1 MIYKTIISVDDLK
14 KNIHNEDFL
23 IFDSRCDIKDSGY
36 GIDSYTEGH
45 IENSIFIDVDTDL
58 ASEKRPGTGRHPLP
72 DVSSFSEKLSHWGMS
87 NNKQVVVY
95 DDAGGAFA
103 GRLWWMLKWLG
114 HEAVAVLDG
123 GLNSWVKDG
132 NKLVTTPTIFE
143 KSHFEANVQ
152 ENMIA
157 TVKDV
162 EEAQFKMNSILLD
175 ARSKERYEG
184 LNDPVDPIAGHVPGA
199 ISHPLGTNLDRTAK
213 FRTKEDLKHNFS
225 KIANDIG
232 DREIISMCG
241 SGITACHNILAL
253 EICGIRNVKLYVGS
267 WSEWITD
274 SNRTIVTIKS
284 S

>member
-14 KNIHNEDFL
+14 KNLNNKDFL

-72 DVSSFSEKLSHWGMS
+72 DVSSFSEKLSHWGMN

-103 GRLWWMLKWLG
+103 SRLWWMLKWLG
-114 HEAVAVLDG
+114 HEEVAVLDG

-162 EEAQFKMNSILLD
+162 EEAQFKMNTILLD

-184 LNDPVDPIAGHVPGA
+184 INDPVDPIAGHVPGA

-213 FRTKEDLKHNFS
+213 FRSREDLKHNFS
-225 KIANDIG
+225 KIANDMV

-241 SGITACHNILAL
+241 SGITACHNVLAL
-253 EICGIRNVKLYVGS
+253 QICGLTNVKLYVGS

-274 SNRTIVTIKS
+274 SSRTIVTIKS
-284 S
+284 N

>member
-1 MIYKTIISVDDLK
+1 MIYKTVISVNDLK
-14 KNIHNEDFL
+14 NNINNKDFL

-45 IENSIFIDVDTDL
+45 IENAIFIDVDTDL

-72 DVSSFSEKLSHWGMS
+72 DVDTFSNKLCHWGMN

-103 GRLWWMLKWLG
+103 ARMWWMLRWLG

-132 NKLVTTPTIFE
+132 NKLVTTPTVFE
-143 KSHFEANVQ
+143 KSYFEPNIQ

-162 EEAQFKMNSILLD
+162 EEAQFKMNTIILD

-184 LNDPVDPIAGHVPGA
+184 LNDPIDPIAGHVPGA

-225 KIANDIG
+225 KIANDMV

-253 EICGIRNVKLYVGS
+253 EICGVRNVKLYVGS

-274 SNRTIVTIKS
+274 SNRNIVTIKS
-284 S
+284 N